1 MFVVVIMI
9 LTLKILVEKD
19 KERRVKTA
27 ERISKALKEIG
38 INSEIV
44 SVKRDVFLSKLRA
57 RDYSIYIGG
66 LSLDGAMD
74 MSSILK
80 SDGENNFTGYS
91 NRKVD
96 GLLDEQFKLVLCCS
110 EGTKYEDYIHELV
123 ELEVSRTE
131 KYAVDR
137 KSVV

>member
-1 MFVVVIMI
+1 M
-9 LTLKILVEKD
+9 EKD

-66 LSLDGAMD
+66 LSLDC
-74 MSSILK
+74 
-80 SDGENNFTGYS
+80 
-91 NRKVD
+91 
-96 GLLDEQFKLVLCCS
+96 LLY
-110 EGTKYEDYIHELV
+110 T
-123 ELEVSRTE
+123 SRC
-131 KYAVDR
+131 V
-137 KSVV
+137 